1 MGTAGRLRG
10 RGSGRASGSPEQM
23 AKLKTGEGDRGAVE
37 RWGPGGALWG
47 WAELGRGQQMLS
59 FSSRWIRGV
68 ISGGPDKPTP

>member
-1 MGTAGRLRG
+1 
-10 RGSGRASGSPEQM
+10 M